1 MTILTLLKTVDSV
14 KVITEYHYAINVMF
28 KDNNLENTRDRQVKA
43 KDS

>member
-28 KDNNLENTRDRQVKA
+28 KDKCA
-43 KDS
+43 KELNI